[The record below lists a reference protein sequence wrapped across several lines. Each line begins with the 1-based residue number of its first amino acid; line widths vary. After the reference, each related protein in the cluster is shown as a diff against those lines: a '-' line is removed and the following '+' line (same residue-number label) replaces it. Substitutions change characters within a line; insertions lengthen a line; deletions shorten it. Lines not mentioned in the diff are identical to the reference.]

1 MKKRNKNVS
10 VFNEISAVAS
20 VYFAMIYVLII
31 IPNVLAGVG
40 IPYNAA
46 FLAVCFASAFGCFM
60 CAAFAQKPFVFAP
73 YIGENSFLAF
83 SAVMI
88 MGYSYKEALGCAFW
102 AAVAILLISMT
113 DIKKYLIDNIPNC
126 IRSALPVSIGLFLT
140 ILGLLQMGVVQISS
154 RSLMLRLGNLNSL
167 PVLMGMLCLVIIIV
181 LRALNVRLNVLFGIG
196 ITLLIAAFNGLISM
210 PVFVMP
216 EFSNIFMNLD
226 MKGTLN
232 FSHLTLIIT
241 FFVFLLNDMTAVSV
255 SALSRTKQKDA
266 TDYQGTML
274 ATAVSSCMAPIFGC
288 VSSGVYPE
296 SILAIECEAKTKFV
310 PVALGVMF
318 LLSVFLIPFLSII
331 PDYICAAV
339 LVYIGILLTSEI
351 EHKGFSADEFSDYV
365 PAFLLVVLTC
375 FTVNLAVGICAAF
388 LVYLALKICTGKIMD
403 INFVSILFGILSAVF
418 FYFYP
423 Y

>member
-1 MKKRNKNVS
+1 MKKKSNNISILSEV
-10 VFNEISAVAS
+10 SAVAS

-31 IPNVLAGVG
+31 IPNVLSGIG

-46 FLAVCFASAFGCFM
+46 FLAVCLASAFGCFM

-88 MGYSYKEALGCAFW
+88 MGYSYREALGCAFW
-102 AAVAILLISMT
+102 AAVIILLISLT

-126 IRSALPVSIGLFLT
+126 IRSALPVAIGLFLT
-140 ILGLLQMGVVQISS
+140 ILGLLEMGVVQISS
-154 RSLMLRLGNLNSL
+154 RSLMLKLGSLNTLS
-167 PVLMGMLCLVIIIV
+167 VMMGMLCLLIIII
-181 LRALNVRLNVLFGIG
+181 LRALNVRLNVLFGIA
-196 ITLLIAAFNGLISM
+196 ITLLIAAFKGLISI
-210 PVFVMP
+210 PAFTMP
-216 EFSNIFMNLD
+216 EFSNIFLNLNI
-226 MKGTLN
+226 KGTLGLN
-232 FSHLTLIIT
+232 YLTLIIT

-274 ATAVSSCMAPIFGC
+274 ATAISSCMAPILGC

-296 SILAIECEAKTKFV
+296 SILAVECGAKTKFV
-310 PVALGVMF
+310 PITLGIMF
-318 LLSVFLIPFLSII
+318 LLSIFLIPFLSVI
-331 PDYICAAV
+331 PNYICAAV

-365 PAFLLVVLTC
+365 PAFLMVVLTC
-375 FTVNLAVGICAAF
+375 FTVNLAVGICVAF
-388 LVYLALKICTGKIMD
+388 IVYLALKLCTGKLAD
-403 INFVSILFGILSAVF
+403 INLVSIIFGVLSVVF
-418 FYFYP
+418 FMFYP

>member
-1 MKKRNKNVS
+1 MKKKSKNIS
-10 VFNEISAVAS
+10 VLSEISAIVS

-31 IPNVLAGVG
+31 IPNVLSGVG

-46 FLAVCFASAFGCFM
+46 FLAVCLASAFGCFM
-60 CAAFAQKPFVFAP
+60 CAIFAQKPFVFAP

-88 MGYSYKEALGCAFW
+88 MGYSYREALGCAFW
-102 AAVAILLISMT
+102 AAVIILLISLT

-126 IRSALPVSIGLFLT
+126 IRSALPVAIGLFLT
-140 ILGLLQMGVVQISS
+140 ILGLLEMGVVQISS
-154 RSLMLRLGNLNSL
+154 RSLMLKLGNLNTL
-167 PVLMGMLCLVIIIV
+167 PVMMGMLCLLIIII
-181 LRALNVRLNVLFGIG
+181 LRALNVRLNVLFGIA
-196 ITLLIAAFNGLISM
+196 ITLLIAAFKGLIAV
-210 PVFVMP
+210 PVFTMP
-216 EFSNIFMNLD
+216 EFSNIFLNLN
-226 MKGTLN
+226 MKGTLSLN
-232 FSHLTLIIT
+232 YLTLIIT

-274 ATAVSSCMAPIFGC
+274 ATAISSCAAPIFGC

-296 SILAIECEAKTKFV
+296 SILAVECGAKTKFV
-310 PVALGVMF
+310 PAALGVMF
-318 LLSVFLIPFLSII
+318 LLSVFLIPFLAVI
-331 PDYICAAV
+331 PNYICAAV

-351 EHKGFSADEFSDYV
+351 EHKGFSAEEFSDYV
-365 PAFLLVVLTC
+365 PAFIMVVLTC

-388 LVYLALKICTGKIMD
+388 IIYLALKLCTGKLAD
-403 INFVSILFGILSAVF
+403 INLVSILFAVLSVIF
-418 FYFYP
+418 FMFYP